1 MATLSSNGHYQWAK
15 EVKAFDETKAG
26 VKGLVD
32 AGVVKLPKL
41 FVHRPETL
49 NHPSPP
55 CNGTVQFE
63 LPTIDFTGLES
74 GGGGE
79 RRREIVDEIR
89 KASEEWGFFRIV
101 NHGVPLRVMDAML
114 DGIRRFHEQP
124 QEAKMHLYSS
134 DSKRSVRFNSNVSL
148 GDFDPAC
155 WRDLLTCV
163 FRDDTLDPQVI
174 PLVCRKEVQEYAEC
188 MMELRETMAE
198 LLSEALGLG
207 RDYLSRMECMK
218 SEALACLYYPVCPE
232 PELTF
237 GTAKHSDTTFLTLL
251 MQDSIGGLQ
260 IVHQN
265 QWVDVPPVRGAL
277 IANIGDL
284 MQIISNDKFKSVE
297 HRVLAQA
304 VGPRISVACFFTT
317 SSRVS
322 SQPFAPIKEIVSDK
336 NPAVYRD
343 FLCAEYYE
351 ANKKK
356 GEHNPSALP
365 HFRIKEVVP
374 SS

>member
-1 MATLSSNGHYQWAK
+1 MATLSSNGHYEWAK

-55 CNGTVQFE
+55 CNDTVQFE
-63 LPTIDFTGLES
+63 LPTIDFTGLAS
-74 GGGGE
+74 GGGGA

-114 DGIRRFHEQP
+114 DSIRRFHEQP
-124 QEAKMHLYSS
+124 QEAKTHLYSS
-134 DSKRSVRFNSNVSL
+134 ESTRSVRFNSNVSL

-174 PLVCRKEVQEYAEC
+174 PLVCRKEVQEYAKC

-218 SEALACLYYPVCPE
+218 SQALACLYYPVCPE

-251 MQDSIGGLQ
+251 LQDSIGGLQ

-284 MQIISNDKFKSVE
+284 MQGIMIKQLFTEMDDK
-297 HRVLAQA
+297 
-304 VGPRISVACFFTT
+304 C
-317 SSRVS
+317 
-322 SQPFAPIKEIVSDK
+322 
-336 NPAVYRD
+336 
-343 FLCAEYYE
+343 
-351 ANKKK
+351 
-356 GEHNPSALP
+356 
-365 HFRIKEVVP
+365 
-374 SS
+374 